1 MQYVKSREDADE
13 IVNDTF
19 LVVWDKQSEL
29 VLDQSIKSFLYTV
42 VRNKSLNLLKKR
54 KIEISELDEDF
65 EIAAIDH
72 SPIEVLQAKETEA
85 AVFELIEKLPT
96 KCRQIFLLSRREYL
110 SNKEIAAVMEINEKT
125 VENQIGIAI
134 KFIRSGLQGIKHHN
148 NSDANGLKMIIFPWL
163 LAWLLN

>member
-19 LVVWDKQSEL
+19 LVVWEKQSEL
-29 VLDQSIKSFLYTV
+29 VLDPSIKSFLYTV

-65 EIAAIDH
+65 EIASSNI

-85 AVFELIEKLPT
+85 AVFELIEKLPR

-110 SNKEIAAVMEINEKT
+110 SNKEIASVMEINEKT

-134 KFIRSGLQGIKHHN
+134 KFIRAGLQGGKHN
-148 NSDANGLKMIIFPWL
+148 NSPDANNLKMIIFPWL
-163 LAWLLN
+163 LAWLIN